1 MAVVTPETR
10 SAEARAAELA
20 AALPRQV
27 ARALAIAP
35 AFAAHL
41 GAVEPGRVTDRGAL
55 ARLPVL
61 RKAALVE
68 AQRAAPPFGGFA
80 GPLAGYGQVFQ
91 SPGPI
96 YEPGGQGRD
105 WWRIGRFLAACGVGP
120 GDVVQNCFSYHLTPA
135 GAMFESGIAAV
146 GAVALPAG
154 TGQTE
159 LQVAAARD
167 VGSTVYA
174 GTPDYLKV
182 ILDAADAAGARLG
195 FVRATVSGGALF
207 PSLREEYAAR
217 GIACHQCYATADLGL
232 VAYESAG
239 GEGMIVDEGVVVE
252 IVRPGTGDPVPDGEV
267 GEVVVTTLNPDYPL
281 IRFATGDLSAVMPG
295 TSPCGRTN
303 MRIRGW
309 LGRADQTTKIRGMF
323 VRPEQVAAL
332 VARHPEVRAG
342 AGDRR
347 TRRRAGH
354 DDGAG
359 RGGAGG
365 RRRHRRERAGGHE
378 AARGRRGAGAGEPA
392 QRRQGDRRPAE
403 LRLRV
408 ARRAVLPRWEG
419 RPARI
424 CPCFPSPFSTSRPFP
439 RARRRGRRSRTRSI
453 WRGRR
458 RRGAIGASGWP
469 SITTCRGSPA
479 RRPRS

>member
-1 MAVVTPETR
+1 VSLETR
-10 SAEARAAELA
+10 SAEARAADLA

-27 ARALAIAP
+27 ARAIELAG
-35 AFAAHL
+35 FAAHL
-41 GAVEPGRVTDRGAL
+41 GGVAAEEVTDGIAL

-68 AQRAAPPFGGFA
+68 AQRSAPPFGGFA
-80 GPLAGYGQVFQ
+80 GPVGSYGQVFQ

-96 YEPGGQGRD
+96 YEPGGRGTD
-105 WWRIGRFLAACGVGP
+105 WWRIGRFLAACGVGK

-182 ILDAADAAGARLG
+182 ILDAADTAGVRLG
-195 FVRATVSGGALF
+195 FRRATVSGGALF
-207 PSLREEYAAR
+207 PSLRGEYARR
-217 GIACHQCYATADLGL
+217 GIDCWQCYATADLGL
-232 VAYESAG
+232 IAYESAG
-239 GEGMIVDEGVVVE
+239 GEGLIVDEGVVVE

-267 GEVVVTTLNPDYPL
+267 GEVVVTALNPDYPL

-295 TSPCGRTN
+295 ESPCGRTN

-332 VARHPEVRAG
+332 VARHPEVRRARVVAG
-342 AGDRR
+342 REGEQDTMTVQVEAERADVEAIAASVQAVLKLRGIVEVVAPGSLPNDGKVIDDRR
-347 TRRRAGH
+347 SYG
-354 DDGAG
+354 
-359 RGGAGG
+359 
-365 RRRHRRERAGGHE
+365 
-378 AARGRRGAGAGEPA
+378 
-392 QRRQGDRRPAE
+392 
-403 LRLRV
+403 
-408 ARRAVLPRWEG
+408 
-419 RPARI
+419 
-424 CPCFPSPFSTSRPFP
+424 
-439 RARRRGRRSRTRSI
+439 
-453 WRGRR
+453 
-458 RRGAIGASGWP
+458 
-469 SITTCRGSPA
+469 
-479 RRPRS
+479 